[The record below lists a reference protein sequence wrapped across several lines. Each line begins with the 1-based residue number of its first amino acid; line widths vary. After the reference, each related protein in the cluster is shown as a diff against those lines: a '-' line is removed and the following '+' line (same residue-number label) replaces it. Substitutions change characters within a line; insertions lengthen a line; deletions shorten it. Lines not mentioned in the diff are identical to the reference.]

1 MQNGLRQSERQACI
15 ASSYRMTDLISL
27 AGVKKKYVVGI
38 GHSLIAADVPH
49 VHAAIGEYQ
58 MRGRSTFFRA
68 AMTAR
73 TAAADVSQRYG
84 IRFQQMV
91 DFEFRHGG

>member
-1 MQNGLRQSERQACI
+1 MQNGLRQNERQACI
-15 ASSYRMTDLISL
+15 ATSYRMTDLVSL

-49 VHAAIGEYQ
+49 VNAAIGKYEL
-58 MRGRSTFFRA
+58 RGGGAFLRA

-84 IRFQQMV
+84 IGIQ
-91 DFEFRHGG
+91 

>member
-1 MQNGLRQSERQACI
+1 
-15 ASSYRMTDLISL
+15 MTDLVSL
-27 AGVKKKYVVGI
+27 AGVEKKYVVGI

-49 VHAAIGEYQ
+49 VHAAIREYQ
-58 MRGRSTFFRA
+58 LRDRRTFFRA

-84 IRFQQMV
+84 IRIQQMV
-91 DFEFRHGG
+91 DFELGHGG

>member
-38 GHSLIAADVPH
+38 GHGLIVADVPQ
-49 VHAAIGEYQ
+49 VNPAIGKYEL
-58 MRGRSTFFRA
+58 RGGGAFFRA

-73 TAAADVSQRYG
+73 TAAADVSQGHG
-84 IRFQQMV
+84 ISAQQMA
-91 DFEFRHGG
+91 DFEFRHSG